1 MRLVANYAATLKEP
15 IVPAFMTA
23 LALHALAIVTLGFGV
38 DLESQQR
45 EALAVTVALL
55 PSNTA
60 PKEARHIA
68 SVDQAGELTAS
79 AQMETQL
86 QMQVQTSLSLSRELV
101 PDNSGTTS
109 QREKSPSA
117 EQIIAQAL
125 AAMSDAGNTAESLA
139 GTVAAR
145 RALDAAYLARW
156 RARVEQVGN
165 ALYRGE
171 PPAGNGDVRLLVSV
185 LADGT
190 LERIHLLQ
198 SSGNPALDRAA
209 QDTVI
214 LAAPFPPFSRDLA
227 ERTGRLDIVRTWQF
241 RSTPVAQTIGD

>member
-1 MRLVANYAATLKEP
+1 MVASYVANLKEP
-15 IVPAFMTA
+15 IVPAFVMA
-23 LALHALAIVTLGFGV
+23 LTLHVLAIVTLGFGV
-38 DLESQQR
+38 DLVPEGR

-55 PSNTA
+55 PANTT
-60 PKEARHIA
+60 PKDARHIA
-68 SVDQAGELTAS
+68 AMDQAGELTAS
-79 AQMETQL
+79 AQMATQL
-86 QMQVQTSLSLSRELV
+86 QVQTSLSLSRELV
-101 PDNSGTTS
+101 PDTDGSASSS
-109 QREKSPSA
+109 QNKLSA
-117 EQIIAQAL
+117 EHIIAQAL
-125 AAMSDAGNTAESLA
+125 AAMSDAGNIADSLA

-190 LERIHLLQ
+190 LKRIHVLQ
-198 SSGNPALDRAA
+198 SSGNSALDRAA

-214 LAAPFPPFSRDLA
+214 LAAPFPPFSRELA

-241 RSTPVAQTIGD
+241 RSTPVAQAIGN

>member
-1 MRLVANYAATLKEP
+1 LVASTLINLKEP
-15 IVPAFMTA
+15 IVPAFVMA
-23 LALHALAIVTLGFGV
+23 LALHVLVILTFGFGI
-38 DLESQQR
+38 DINPAQR

-55 PSNTA
+55 PSTTA
-60 PKEARHIA
+60 PVDARHIA
-68 SVDQAGELTAS
+68 AMDQVGELTAS
-79 AQMETQL
+79 AQMATQL
-86 QMQVQTSLSLSRELV
+86 QLQTSLSLSRELV
-101 PDNSGTTS
+101 PDDGGTANPR
-109 QREKSPSA
+109 QNSPSA

-125 AAMSDAGNTAESLA
+125 AAMSDAGNTADSIA

-190 LERIHLLQ
+190 LERIHVLQ
-198 SSGNPALDRAA
+198 SSGNTALDRAA
-209 QDTVI
+209 QDTVV
-214 LAAPFPPFSRDLA
+214 LAAPFPAFSRDLA
-227 ERTGRLDIVRTWQF
+227 ARTGRLDIVRTWQF
-241 RSTPVAQTIGD
+241 RSTPMPQAGGE